1 MDVELFFNYIFD
13 DAIARKSRN
22 GKLPNK
28 IFLLFPKQIGRE
40 IYIKLS
46 KLNGNLNIW
55 QDRLIFKF
63 SHFLKDES
71 DREILNAKIKRIHY
85 SSPIELIGFS
95 SSGGRE
101 SDRERKGIYFEVRSP
116 SKSKFWSAFTDDDTM
131 PRLVELHPNMGIINN
146 LLDVRSLPNTDAKI
160 IFEDYWSDRDRG
172 IIMQALEESF
182 IVDIPKS
189 KSEAYQRISEV
200 MRELGHSVKP
210 YN

>member
-71 DREILNAKIKRIHY
+71 DR
-85 SSPIELIGFS
+85 
-95 SSGGRE
+95 
-101 SDRERKGIYFEVRSP
+101 
-116 SKSKFWSAFTDDDTM
+116 
-131 PRLVELHPNMGIINN
+131 
-146 LLDVRSLPNTDAKI
+146 
-160 IFEDYWSDRDRG
+160 G